1 MLICN
6 LTDHQI
12 LGVMYCLKATP
23 YWDNL
28 EVGYRL
34 YDLQLSGQGIMT
46 EALKLFTYVLFIS
59 KTVNRLELKIFPEN
73 IASKRVAEKCGY
85 KLEGLARGAVFHRG
99 AHRDIE
105 IYSLLRSEA
114 PRSIEEVLGRNSQ

>member
-28 EVGYRL
+28 EVAYRL

-46 EALKLFTYVLFIS
+46 EALKLFSYVLFVS
-59 KTVNRLELKIFPEN
+59 KSINRLELKIFPEN
-73 IASKRVAEKCGY
+73 TASKRVAVKCGY
-85 KLEGLARGAVFHRG
+85 HFEGIARGAIFHRG
-99 AHRDIE
+99 AYRDME

-114 PRSIEEVLGRNSQ
+114 PHSLEDVLDKNTK